1 MRDLTDG
8 YLRTVARSVGVLP
21 FWVDDCVQEMRIALW
36 QAGETKYP
44 RSVAKYTAIDFVRK
58 VNHFNRS
65 DKTSPQVYSFTSVEA
80 ASRAPGLSLLDTFE
94 AQAAPIDEVLD
105 CRALIGRLM
114 PRDQRL
120 AGALARGE
128 TQVGFAASEGLSQE
142 RVSQLVKR
150 VRERL
155 SA

>member
-21 FWVDDCVQEMRIALW
+21 FWVEDCVQEMRIALW

-44 RSVAKYTAIDFVRK
+44 RTVAKNTAIDFVRK
-58 VNHFNRS
+58 VNHFRRS

-80 ASRAPGLSLLDTFE
+80 ASRAEGVSLLDSFE
-94 AQAAPIDEVLD
+94 AQAAPIDEMLD

-114 PRDQRL
+114 PHDQRL
-120 AGALARGE
+120 VGALARGE
-128 TQVGFAASEGLSQE
+128 TQVGFAASEGISE
-142 RVSQLVKR
+142 SRVSQLVKR